1 MNGPGLNRPGPFG
14 IPVRGIG
21 EKVEPH
27 ARTWH
32 RACLTPPT
40 SAIRL
45 PGSLGRGWLGVWVR
59 TWWSSVSGGVSRRVE
74 LGQHFLA
81 GGRLAAELVEQA
93 GVGTGDLVVE
103 IGAGSGVLTEALA
116 RRAGRVVAVEC
127 DPRLAERAR
136 VRLAGFGN
144 VQVVTA
150 DALAMS
156 PPRRPFRVVANLP
169 FGSTAAFL
177 RRLLG
182 DPRTRLERADLV
194 LQEQAARR
202 YAARRPGT
210 PETIAWGAWYELG
223 VGRRLP
229 PACFRPPPRVAAA
242 VLVARRRRP
251 PLVPVGGHRRFAAL
265 VGSAFRQPGLPLRR
279 SLVPPLSYRQLRR
292 LAADLGF
299 GLDAGPT
306 DLDAAQW
313 AGLYAFLVHGRPGK
327 AG

>member
-1 MNGPGLNRPGPFG
+1 M
-14 IPVRGIG
+14 
-21 EKVEPH
+21 
-27 ARTWH
+27 
-32 RACLTPPT
+32 
-40 SAIRL
+40 
-45 PGSLGRGWLGVWVR
+45 
-59 TWWSSVSGGVSRRVE
+59 SGGVSRRVE

-144 VQVVTA
+144 VRVVTA

-202 YAARRPGT
+202 YAARRPST

-223 VGRRLP
+223 TGRRLGP
-229 PACFRPPPRVAAA
+229 SCFRPPPRVGAAL
-242 VLVARRRRP
+242 LVARRRRRRWSRWPGTAASP
-251 PLVPVGGHRRFAAL
+251 PWSG
-265 VGSAFRQPGLPLRR
+265 RR
-279 SLVPPLSYRQLRR
+279 SDIPGCRCAAAWSRR
-292 LAADLGF
+292 SPTGSCAAWPATSASGWTPARPTWTPSSGPACTHFSTTAHLGR
-299 GLDAGPT
+299 LDESP
-306 DLDAAQW
+306 
-313 AGLYAFLVHGRPGK
+313 
-327 AG
+327 